1 MRLFEP
7 YVPDDFEAF
16 WDEAIQ
22 EAVAEPLDFHRSF
35 QSDSQHPTHHVERIA
50 FRGMFGQSVSG
61 WFAFPPGVRRC
72 PSFLWL
78 APYGRESVLPNGFGT
93 RQGMASLSFN
103 FHGHDAFHQ
112 EEYKVSRGYFAEGA
126 EEPRTW
132 VFRRMIQN
140 AYLAAK
146 VLQAQPEVDEDRIAA
161 AGMSQGG
168 GMSIWLGAL
177 CPIVKVVCADMPFLS
192 AIRHTLSKPVH
203 RYPLK
208 ELLDFAEGI
217 PLGKERILHT
227 LSYYDT
233 VNMATFC
240 RVPTQVSMGLKDPS
254 VRPECVQ
261 ATFDALPGP
270 KNLVRYEIGHDWHPA
285 MVPNNREWMLQNL
298 A

>member
-1 MRLFEP
+1 
-7 YVPDDFEAF
+7 
-16 WDEAIQ
+16 
-22 EAVAEPLDFHRSF
+22 
-35 QSDSQHPTHHVERIA
+35 
-50 FRGMFGQSVSG
+50 
-61 WFAFPPGVRRC
+61 
-72 PSFLWL
+72 
-78 APYGRESVLPNGFGT
+78 
-93 RQGMASLSFN
+93 MASLSFN

-270 KNLVRYEIGHDWHPA
+270 KTSFDMRSATIGIPQWSPTTGNGCCRTSRRGFQTESRLRFSFSYGMA
-285 MVPNNREWMLQNL
+285 ATSVL
-298 A
+298 